1 MAVFGQIG
9 GMFFYLLSSFES
21 LKLLSLVLPG
31 LNYFMSTSKPRKPD
45 LQRDFLLQYRLML
58 FKFLFNA

>member
-9 GMFFYLLSSFES
+9 GMFFYLLGSFTL

-31 LNYFMSTSKPRKPD
+31 LNSFMSTSEPCKTD
-45 LQRDFLLQYRLML
+45 LQRVFLLQYRLRP
-58 FKFLFNA
+58 FKFLFIA